1 MEEAVERDQRYN
13 VLFLCTRNASRGI
26 LAEALLNLRGAAR
39 FRAYSAGTRP
49 AGAVNGRVLEL
60 LERLAI
66 PTDGLRSKSWD
77 EYAGESAPRMDFIF
91 VLCDRA
97 AAEQCPQWPGHPVTA
112 QWSIPD
118 PGMAEGTEV
127 EKAAAYRS
135 VFNMLERRISLFLSL
150 PLESIDR
157 LSMIHH
163 LDAIGREAEHGPAS
177 AVLHP
182 SQVEVGDPGPRDERG
197 YRT

>member
-1 MEEAVERDQRYN
+1 MESDQHYN
-13 VLFLCTRNASRGI
+13 VLFLCTRNATRGI

-39 FRAYSAGTRP
+39 FHAFSAGTQP
-49 AGAVNGRVLEL
+49 AGAVNGHVLAL

-66 PTDGLRSKSWD
+66 PSKGLRSKSWD
-77 EYAGESAPRMDFIF
+77 EYAADSAPQMDFIF

-118 PGMAEGTEV
+118 PSHAEGTEV
-127 EKAAAYRS
+127 EKAAAYRN

-157 LSMIHH
+157 LSMVHH
-163 LDAIGREAEHGPAS
+163 LDAIGRDTEHRAAS
-177 AVLHP
+177 ALLHP
-182 SQVEVGDPGPRDERG
+182 SQREA
-197 YRT
+197 